1 MQNLSTS
8 NATKPNL
15 EYFHV
20 QNNTAFELLPN
31 IAVFY
36 IGKANDQ
43 ILPDIDVS
51 KLPDANVVSRIYAQV
66 QIHINNIAPQ
76 IN

>member
-1 MQNLSTS
+1 M
-8 NATKPNL
+8 
-15 EYFHV
+15 
-20 QNNTAFELLPN
+20 
-31 IAVFY
+31 FY
-36 IGKANDQ
+36 IGKPNDQ
-43 ILPDIDVS
+43 IPPDIDVS